1 MKQKINK
8 INFKLHSYGPPC
20 TRSSKQDPN
29 SDFDSSKN
37 ILFYFKQKY
46 VLPPGRNIFC
56 MDHPAQDQVSK
67 QDPNHLKYV
76 WNASFK
82 T

>member
-1 MKQKINK
+1 MDHPVQDQVSKTLILISIPQKIFYFILNK
-8 INFKLHSYGPPC
+8 NMYFHQEDFFLYGPPC
-20 TRSSKQDPN
+20 TRS
-29 SDFDSSKN
+29 
-37 ILFYFKQKY
+37 
-46 VLPPGRNIFC
+46 
-56 MDHPAQDQVSK
+56 SK